1 MDRYGRFDL
10 QDGIQIYG
18 ALRGFQQ
25 DQRQDEAYQRKLSE
39 EQQYKQNL
47 GNLQKNPD
55 YKPDMN
61 APGYDPD
68 AWNKAAL
75 QQASATLATDEATEK
90 RAKMAQQR
98 IELQRNNIA
107 RGASDALA
115 VYQTDPQAGTIAML
129 KTYDQLHD
137 GIEIVK
143 DDNGNPLIDEKGQ
156 ITLKG
161 LNGSTTTAPI
171 PPMGDMIK
179 MAQMYTDPKNL
190 QKVDAMS
197 SDAYRAANASAIAK
211 AKHYQ
216 NDQGQVVAVV
226 DQLYDPIDRS
236 KVQTVVLDLK
246 TGQPIDPAEFAQ
258 GGFREISR
266 ESTDKFGQ
274 QVALKGLEASNDR
287 NKLTYE
293 YQLKGDLERTK
304 AGAQNKGGVG
314 SAEAKNQLELVLMP
328 FAEGKQPLFTMDGDM
343 TAEGQTALQKAQTT
357 LGKYQT
363 TAPKTLTEK
372 REAEQAKRALQV
384 YSNMHDEVMRK
395 WGPGGKPQAS
405 ALSGGGQG
413 QAPVDVPNQAANDLV
428 RLKESGLSDEEAGI
442 VLMKRYPTL
451 KVQDDTARPQQ
462 PIQQPIQ
469 QPQGQSAAPQQQGG
483 GISPQ
488 QAKAEFQ
495 GLARQYGKDKAKQMM
510 IQKYP
515 GLF

>member
-314 SAEAKNQLELVLMP
+314 SAEAKNQL
-328 FAEGKQPLFTMDGDM
+328 
-343 TAEGQTALQKAQTT
+343 
-357 LGKYQT
+357 
-363 TAPKTLTEK
+363 
-372 REAEQAKRALQV
+372 
-384 YSNMHDEVMRK
+384 
-395 WGPGGKPQAS
+395 
-405 ALSGGGQG
+405 
-413 QAPVDVPNQAANDLV
+413 
-428 RLKESGLSDEEAGI
+428 
-442 VLMKRYPTL
+442 
-451 KVQDDTARPQQ
+451 
-462 PIQQPIQ
+462 
-469 QPQGQSAAPQQQGG
+469 
-483 GISPQ
+483 
-488 QAKAEFQ
+488 
-495 GLARQYGKDKAKQMM
+495 
-510 IQKYP
+510 
-515 GLF
+515 